1 MNAFHTNALDIN
13 VVEVTIRPARA
24 DDVDKL
30 AQLDAAAWPSGS
42 NPYPAAATP
51 FGARFGLADLAV
63 AVVERTLIGFVAA
76 GPRSRLASNS
86 HVASVRSLLV
96 APCVRRAGLG
106 EALLAF
112 AERRA
117 AQRGFEKL
125 DASVLSSNA
134 ASLALFA
141 KAGFVEEGRL
151 RGEFRI
157 ASKLVDDI
165 LLGKFLRHADRSNPV
180 AHPPA
185 WLA

>member
-1 MNAFHTNALDIN
+1 MNAFDTNAFDMN
-13 VVEVTIRPARA
+13 SVEVTIRPARA
-24 DDVDKL
+24 EEVDML
-30 AQLDAAAWPSGS
+30 AQLDASGWPAGS
-42 NPYPAAATP
+42 HPYPSAATP

-63 AVVERTLIGFVAA
+63 AVVERTLVGFVAV

-106 EALLAF
+106 AALLSF

-117 AQRGFEKL
+117 ANRGFEKL
-125 DASVLSSNA
+125 DANVLSSNG

-151 RGEFRI
+151 HGEFRI
-157 ASKLVDDI
+157 ASRLIDDV
-165 LLGKFLRHADRSNPV
+165 LLGKFLGRAGRSN
-180 AHPPA
+180 ALAQSPA